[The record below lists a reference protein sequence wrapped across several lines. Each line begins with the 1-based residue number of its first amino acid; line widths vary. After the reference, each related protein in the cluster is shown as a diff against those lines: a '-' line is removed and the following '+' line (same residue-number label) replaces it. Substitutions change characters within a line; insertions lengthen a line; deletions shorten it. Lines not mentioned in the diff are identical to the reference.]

1 MRKLNSFQTKSF
13 IALAALTLACGTT
26 LAPKELLDAREAY
39 NKAAAGPASKLA
51 PAQLDN
57 AKQALDKAEAAF
69 KDDGD
74 SEITK
79 NLSYLAQR
87 RAEIAASAGQIEQ
100 ANQDRAQATKDLSAA
115 QLALTETA
123 TKSLNK
129 TKAELEKEKRQAELE
144 RLEGKHKE
152 ARSAEEI
159 ARTKKQLE
167 EEKAARLA
175 LEKKYQAAM
184 ASIAEIAKVKE
195 EARGV
200 VITISGEVLFATN
213 KYDLL
218 PIAQTKLDEVAKA
231 LKDQGYK
238 AIIVEG
244 HTDSRGSAKKNE
256 ELSFKRA
263 DSVRSYLV
271 SRGIDSSKI
280 KAAGVGPS
288 RPVASNDTAEGRA
301 NNRRVELVVT
311 PQ

>member
-1 MRKLNSFQTKSF
+1 LSSAQ
-13 IALAALTLACGTT
+13 AALT
-26 LAPKELLDAREAY
+26 E
-39 NKAAAGPASKLA
+39 N
-51 PAQLDN
+51 
-57 AKQALDKAEAAF
+57 
-69 KDDGD
+69 
-74 SEITK
+74 
-79 NLSYLAQR
+79 
-87 RAEIAASAGQIEQ
+87 
-100 ANQDRAQATKDLSAA
+100 
-115 QLALTETA
+115 A

-129 TKAELEKEKRQAELE
+129 TKAELEKEKRQAELD

-152 ARSAEEI
+152 AQSKEEI

-167 EEKAARLA
+167 EEKAARQA

-238 AIIVEG
+238 QIVVEG

-256 ELSFKRA
+256 ELSFQRA
-263 DSVRSYLV
+263 DSVRAYLV

-280 KAAGVGPS
+280 KAVGVGPS

>member
-1 MRKLNSFQTKSF
+1 MPQSNSFKTKSL
-13 IALAALTLACGTT
+13 IALAALTMACGTT

-39 NKAAAGPASKLA
+39 NKAASGPAAKVA

-57 AKQALDKAEAAF
+57 AKQALDKAEASF
-69 KDDGD
+69 KNDGD
-74 SEITK
+74 GDTTK
-79 NLSYLAQR
+79 NLAYIAQR
-87 RAEIAASAGQIEQ
+87 RAEIAASAGEIEQ

-115 QLALTETA
+115 QLALTESA
-123 TKSLNK
+123 TKNLNK

-152 ARSAEEI
+152 AQSKDEI
-159 ARTKKQLE
+159 ARTKKQLD
-167 EEKAARLA
+167 EEKNARLA

-213 KYDLL
+213 KYELL
-218 PIAQTKLDEVAKA
+218 PIAQNKLDDVAKA

-238 AIIVEG
+238 QIVVEG

-256 ELSFKRA
+256 ELSFQRA
-263 DSVRSYLV
+263 DSVRTYLV
-271 SRGIDSSKI
+271 SRGIESGKI
-280 KAAGVGPS
+280 KAVGIGPS

-301 NNRRVELVVT
+301 NNRRVEMIVT